1 MGEAF
6 LAVWALVWLFTT
18 VNPQV
23 FFQMVFVFEGL
34 ATFCAFELAIA
45 SSLVQQL
52 VLISPRLVCG
62 HMSLKLGAVSES
74 VVAQGAGK
82 VLLVLLMAVLDVLLE

>member
-1 MGEAF
+1 MISF
-6 LAVWALVWLFTT
+6 LQGVIMHQKKIRIFFFLKKAAH
-18 VNPQV
+18 NPH
-23 FFQMVFVFEGL
+23 
-34 ATFCAFELAIA
+34 
-45 SSLVQQL
+45 
-52 VLISPRLVCG
+52 LISARLVCG